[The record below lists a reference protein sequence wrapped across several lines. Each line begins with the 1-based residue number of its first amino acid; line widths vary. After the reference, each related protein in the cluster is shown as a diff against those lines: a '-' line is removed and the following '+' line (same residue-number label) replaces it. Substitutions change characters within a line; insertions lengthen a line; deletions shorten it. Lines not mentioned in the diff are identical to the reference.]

1 MQDPFVLAV
10 GLAIFVMS
18 VVAHEVA
25 HGWVAYRC
33 GDPTAKEA
41 GRLTFN
47 PLPHIDLFMT
57 VFVPALF
64 LYAGAPFVLGGAKP
78 VPVNP
83 FLLRRPRRDWL
94 LVSAAGVMTNLL
106 IAVGLALVIRGLLLV
121 SIFSPTSQGTLA
133 LEAGMM
139 VNVFLAVFNL
149 VPIPP
154 LDGSRILSMLFPK
167 SVGRVMEQLEPVGFV
182 LLILAL
188 YFTPLVRYLA
198 VAARY
203 VTGVLL

>member
-1 MQDPFVLAV
+1 MRDPFVSAV

-57 VFVPALF
+57 VMVPALF

-78 VPVNP
+78 VPINP

-94 LVSAAGVMTNLL
+94 LVAAAGVTTNLL
-106 IAVGLALVIRGLLLV
+106 IAVALAAVIRVLLAVHVFDLE
-121 SIFSPTSQGTLA
+121 SRGTLA
-133 LEAGMM
+133 LEAGM
-139 VNVFLAVFNL
+139 VINVFLAVFNL

-154 LDGSRILSMLFPK
+154 LDGSRIVSMLFPN

-188 YFTPLVRYLA
+188 YFTSLAHYLG
-198 VAARY
+198 VAAMY
-203 VTGVLL
+203 VTRVLL

>member
-1 MQDPFVLAV
+1 V

-57 VFVPALF
+57 VMVPALF

-78 VPVNP
+78 VPINP

-94 LVSAAGVMTNLL
+94 LVAAAGVTTNLL
-106 IAVGLALVIRGLLLV
+106 IAVALAAVIRVLLAVHVFDLE
-121 SIFSPTSQGTLA
+121 SRGTLA
-133 LEAGMM
+133 LEAGM
-139 VNVFLAVFNL
+139 VINVFLAVFNL

-154 LDGSRILSMLFPK
+154 LDGSRIVSMLFPN

-188 YFTPLVRYLA
+188 YFTSLAHYLG
-198 VAARY
+198 VAAMY
-203 VTGVLL
+203 VTRVLL

>member
-1 MQDPFVLAV
+1 MKDPFVLVV

-33 GDPTAKEA
+33 GDPTAKDA

-57 VFVPALF
+57 VLVPAFFLF
-64 LYAGAPFVLGGAKP
+64 AGAPFVIGGAKP

-83 FLLRRPRRDWL
+83 FLLRRPRRDRL
-94 LVSAAGVMTNLL
+94 LVSAAGVTTNLL
-106 IAVGLALVIRGLLLV
+106 IAVGLAAVIRGLLFLG
-121 SIFSPTSQGTLA
+121 IFSLASRGTLA
-133 LEAGMM
+133 LGAGMV

-154 LDGSRILSMLFPK
+154 LDGSRILGMLFPN
-167 SVGRVMEQLEPVGFV
+167 SVGRVLEQLEPVGFV

-188 YFTPLVRYLA
+188 YFTPLVHYLA
-198 VAARY
+198 VAAMY